1 MAVLCRRA
9 RGLLGG
15 RVVKGRHVDDD
26 GNAIIEFIF
35 VAVLVLIPLVYLVVA
50 VAVVQRSELATTSAA
65 RDVGRA
71 VAGSGTLPGVADRAR
86 AALQISLSAYGLS
99 ASDVTLRYV
108 DPTSACEGGASI
120 EPALTPG
127 AVFAVC
133 VIRHQRLPAVPTV
146 LSGKGITTIGRYV
159 VHVDEFRTIAP

>member
-1 MAVLCRRA
+1 MMTVLR
-9 RGLLGG
+9 
-15 RVVKGRHVDDD
+15 RHVRDLVGDRDVDDG

-35 VAVLVLIPLVYLVVA
+35 VAVLVLVPLVYVVVA

-71 VAGSGTLPGVADRAR
+71 VASSDDAPGAADRAR
-86 AALQISLSAYGLS
+86 AALQISLSSHGLS
-99 ASDVTLRYV
+99 VSDVALRYV
-108 DPTSACEGGASI
+108 DPGSSCEGGASV

-127 AVFAVC
+127 AIFAVC